1 MKVALLSRYAMPY
14 HDYGGLQR
22 HMYHMIKHL
31 LRHQINV
38 YLFIQKPYFKYE
50 PFDTYHNFHPTFVDT
65 IRLPFGKIKRTVI
78 LDRITNYPL
87 LCLKMAK
94 MVLQIN
100 LREKLDI
107 IHAQGL
113 TSFGY
118 ALQKKKR
125 GKQLPPMIMNPQ
137 GLEEFK
143 TKNPFKYVLYAPF
156 RQQVRF
162 GAKYSQKVI
171 ASDKCSVD
179 EVKEHLRITEEKIV
193 VLPNAI
199 DIEECLDFVDE
210 EVKKGLRERFALSK
224 RSIIFLSVGRLE
236 RNKGYHLLIES
247 LAQIKN
253 DLPPDWC
260 WLLIGHGSDK
270 KLLEK
275 KVEVSG
281 LTSNVILPGS
291 LNDIDLHNIY
301 EIAHVFIHPTLYEG
315 SSIVTL
321 EAMAHKRPII
331 ASATGGL
338 PDKVKEGYNGY
349 LCQAGDVED
358 LAKKI
363 IMIMQRKKDFIT
375 MGENSFK
382 LVQKDFSWDKVIQQY
397 IKIYQEMIKSNKE
410 RNNKHI

>member
-1 MKVALLSRYAMPY
+1 
-14 HDYGGLQR
+14 
-22 HMYHMIKHL
+22 MYHMVKHL
-31 LRHQINV
+31 LRHQIKV

-50 PFDTYHNFHPTFVDT
+50 PFDAYHNFHTTFVDN
-65 IRLPFGKIKRTVI
+65 IRLPFGKIKRTII

-94 MVLQIN
+94 MVMQTN
-100 LREKLDI
+100 LREKLDV

-118 ALQKKKR
+118 ALQKKKC

-143 TKNPFKYVLYAPF
+143 TKNPFKYILYVPF

-171 ASDKCSVD
+171 ATDKCSVD
-179 EVKEHLRITEEKIV
+179 EVKEHLRITEEKIA

-199 DIEECLDFVDE
+199 DIEECLHFVDE
-210 EVKKGLRERFALSK
+210 KVKKVLRERFALSK

-253 DLPPDWC
+253 DLPSDWC
-260 WLLIGHGSDK
+260 WFLVGHGSDR

-281 LTSNVILPGS
+281 LTSNVIFSGS
-291 LNDIDLHNIY
+291 LNDKDLHNIY
-301 EIAHVFIHPTLYEG
+301 ELAHVFIHPTLYEG

-331 ASATGGL
+331 ANATGGL

-363 IMIMQRKKDFIT
+363 IMIMQRKKDFFT

-382 LVQKDFSWDKVIQQY
+382 LIQKDFSWDKVIQQY
-397 IKIYQEMIKSNKE
+397 IKIYEEMIKSNKE
-410 RNNKHI
+410 RSNKHI